1 MKIGELAQR
10 SGLSPSRIRFYE
22 SRGLLQAVSRETN
35 GYRAYP
41 PDALLTLQL
50 IVGAQNAGF
59 SLEEIGRL
67 IPPDLS
73 AWNQGELIEG
83 LQRKVAQIDAAQV
96 KLAQN
101 RAHLVALITE
111 IQNKPEDMACVD
123 NARQFL
129 DRVRGDA
136 RAAAAPPATDARP
149 RERRARHPPA

>member
-22 SRGLLQAVSRETN
+22 SRGLLQAVSRQTN
-35 GYRAYP
+35 GYREYP
-41 PDALLTLQL
+41 SDALLTLQL

-59 SLEEIGRL
+59 SLDEIGRL

-73 AWNQGELIEG
+73 AWNQGELIDG

-96 KLAQN
+96 KLAQS
-101 RAHLVALITE
+101 RAHLMALITE
-111 IQNKPEDMACVD
+111 IQNKPEDMACAD

-136 RAAAAPPATDARP
+136 LAAGAATGRTTPAT
-149 RERRARHPPA
+149 